1 MSWPMPRILL
11 LWTVQ
16 EVLISLMLLALC
28 FAPALALEGRGYLE
42 GRILSYLFVREL
54 GESPCYSS
62 HLYRYTFSIAESLK
76 SLSAFWDLISLCSPD
91 WSRTHY
97 VDQAL
102 LKFMEICL
110 PDPDSDSDSWM
121 LGLQFKLRK
130 WYTSLASIADGK
142 CLTDLVLLDGI

>member
-1 MSWPMPRILL
+1 MPRILL

-76 SLSAFWDLISLCSPD
+76 SLSAF
-91 WSRTHY
+91 
-97 VDQAL
+97 
-102 LKFMEICL
+102 
-110 PDPDSDSDSWM
+110 
-121 LGLQFKLRK
+121 
-130 WYTSLASIADGK
+130 
-142 CLTDLVLLDGI
+142 